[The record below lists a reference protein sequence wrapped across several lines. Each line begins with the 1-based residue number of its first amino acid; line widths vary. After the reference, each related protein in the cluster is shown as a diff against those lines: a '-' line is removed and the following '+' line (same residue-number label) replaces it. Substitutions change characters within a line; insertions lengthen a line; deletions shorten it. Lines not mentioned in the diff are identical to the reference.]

1 MHVIPNVLLFLRVSL
16 DICRFKA
23 CLPALFGTVQYE
35 TLIPVLFCMLV
46 ASGPPSMVVW
56 THIYHAKVVLG
67 GSGDSAAGAW
77 LGTMASDCLG
87 MFLPGWKTPRPLKSG
102 ADASD
107 VSRPSHGSREA

>member
-56 THIYHAKVVLG
+56 THVYHAKVVLG
-67 GSGDSAAGAW
+67 GSGDSAAGA
-77 LGTMASDCLG
+77 
-87 MFLPGWKTPRPLKSG
+87 
-102 ADASD
+102 
-107 VSRPSHGSREA
+107 